1 MTTATPTVTTS
12 ADGTSIAY
20 ERSGNGRPIVL
31 IGGAFND
38 RSTCAELAAALA
50 ESADIAPVLIDRRGR
65 GASGYHADHDPAR
78 EIEDVAAV
86 IEAVGAGVD
95 SGADLFGHSSGAA
108 LAIECV
114 LAGLPVRRLA
124 VYEPPFVVT
133 DDRPRALDL
142 LGRLSALV
150 ALHRRDE
157 AVALFLTEG
166 ALVPAEIVDGMRADA
181 ATWGA
186 MTALAHTLPH
196 DAALF
201 APDQGI
207 RGAGRYAGIS
217 VPVLAVAGGASPAWL
232 QAGAARVAELVP
244 GARHETMQGA
254 DHSVLHQP
262 ADLAALMGEFLA

>member
-1 MTTATPTVTTS
+1 MTTAIPTVTAS

-20 ERSGNGRPIVL
+20 ERSGSGRPVVL

-38 RSTCAELAAALA
+38 RSTCAGLAAALVGV
-50 ESADIAPVLIDRRGR
+50 SAGVAPVLIDRRGR
-65 GASGYHADHDPAR
+65 GASGYRADHDPAR

-86 IEAVGAGVD
+86 IAAVGGE
-95 SGADLFGHSSGAA
+95 ADLFGHSSGAV

-114 LAGLPVRRLA
+114 LAGLPVGRLA

-133 DDRPRALDL
+133 DDRPRSIDL

-166 ALVPAEIVDGMRADA
+166 ALVPAEHVDGMRADA

-207 RGAGRYAGIS
+207 RGAERYAGIS
-217 VPVLAVAGGASPAWL
+217 VPVLAIAGGASPPWL

-244 GARHETMQGA
+244 GARHETMPGA
-254 DHSVLHQP
+254 DHSVLQQP
-262 ADLAALMGEFLA
+262 ADLAALMGEFLT

>member
-1 MTTATPTVTTS
+1 MTTTTTPAATS

-20 ERSGNGRPIVL
+20 EPSGGGRPIVL

-38 RSTCAELAAALA
+38 RSTCAGLAGALVGT
-50 ESADIAPVLIDRRGR
+50 SADVAPVLIDRRGR
-65 GASGYHADHDPAR
+65 GASGYRADHDPAR
-78 EIEDVAAV
+78 EVEDVAAV
-86 IEAVGAGVD
+86 IAAVGGEV
-95 SGADLFGHSSGAA
+95 DLFGHSSGAV

-133 DDRPRALDL
+133 DDRPRAIDL
-142 LGRLSALV
+142 LGRLSALI
-150 ALHRRDE
+150 ALHRRDD
-157 AVALFLTEG
+157 AVALFLTEA
-166 ALVPAEIVDGMRADA
+166 ALVPAEVVAGMQADA
-181 ATWGA
+181 AMWGA

-196 DAALF
+196 DSALF

-207 RGAGRYAGIS
+207 RGEERYAGIAI
-217 VPVLAVAGGASPAWL
+217 PVLAIAGGASPAWL

-244 GARHETMQGA
+244 GARHVTMPGA

>member
-1 MTTATPTVTTS
+1 MTTTATAVATS

-20 ERSGNGRPIVL
+20 EPSGTGRPVVL

-38 RSTCAELAAALA
+38 RSTCAGLAAALIA
-50 ESADIAPVLIDRRGR
+50 TSADVAPVLIDRRGR
-65 GASGYHADHDPAR
+65 GASGYRADHDPAR

-86 IEAVGAGVD
+86 VAAVGGEV
-95 SGADLFGHSSGAA
+95 DLFGHSSGAV

-133 DDRPRALDL
+133 EDRPRTIDL
-142 LGRLSALV
+142 LGRLSALI

-157 AVALFLTEG
+157 AVALFLTEA
-166 ALVPAEIVDGMRADA
+166 ALVPAEVVEGMRADP

-196 DAALF
+196 DSALL
-201 APDQGI
+201 AQDQGI
-207 RGAGRYAGIS
+207 RGEERYTGIS
-217 VPVLAVAGGASPAWL
+217 VPVLAVAGGASPAWM

-244 GARHETMQGA
+244 GAEHVIMPGQ
-254 DHSVLHQP
+254 DHGVLWQP
-262 ADLAALMGEFLA
+262 ADLAALMGEFLD